1 MKLMSNE
8 YIPVLLSTIV
18 VDTKVGCDLYLEVC
32 ENDKINYILYCDET
46 KVFNQEKISGLIKN
60 KIGYLY
66 IRKQDLKIYSKYLE
80 PCLKKVVEGDD
91 IGSAA
96 KAKIVY
102 DVAKNIMEDFFSN
115 PRSGVPVGRVK
126 NWVSTTVGMI
136 MNDTHSSPLINILS
150 YDYYTY
156 THSVNVAILG
166 LLFSKC
172 IGLKLEE
179 INAVGIGLLLHDVG
193 KTHINFDILNK
204 KGKLTDEEFE
214 KVKMHVELGLKML
227 SQVGSIEEASFFP
240 VMQHHEKNNGK
251 GYPQGLR
258 DNAIHQY
265 GKIAAIID
273 VYDALT
279 TRRPYSDARKP
290 FTALKIMR
298 DEMGGS
304 LDEKL
309 FAEFIFFLNQAV

>member
-1 MKLMSNE
+1 MSNE
-8 YIPVLLSTIV
+8 YMPVSLSTII
-18 VDTKVGCDLYLEVC
+18 VDTKVGCGLYLESC
-32 ENDKINYILYCDET
+32 ENNEINYILYCDET
-46 KVFNQEKISGLIKN
+46 KVFSQDKISGLIKN
-60 KIGYLY
+60 KIEYLY

-80 PCLKKVVEGDD
+80 PCLKKVTENDV

-102 DVAKNIMEDFFSN
+102 DVAKSIMEDLFCE

-126 NWVSTTVGMI
+126 NWVSTTVDMI
-136 MNDTHSSPLINILS
+136 MREKHASPLIDILS

-156 THSVNVAILG
+156 THSVNVAVLG

-172 IGLKLEE
+172 LGLKLED
-179 INAVGIGLLLHDVG
+179 INAFGIGLLLHDVG
-193 KTHINFDILNK
+193 KTHIDADILNK
-204 KGKLTDEEFE
+204 KGRLTDEEFE
-214 KVKMHVELGLKML
+214 KIKMHVELGTKML
-227 SQVGSIEEASFFP
+227 SRAGGIEEASFFP

-258 DNAIHQY
+258 GSAIHQY
-265 GKIAAIID
+265 GKMASIID

-279 TRRPYSDARKP
+279 TRRPYCDARKP

-304 LDEKL
+304 FDKKL
-309 FAEFIFFLNQAV
+309 FTEFILFLNQVI